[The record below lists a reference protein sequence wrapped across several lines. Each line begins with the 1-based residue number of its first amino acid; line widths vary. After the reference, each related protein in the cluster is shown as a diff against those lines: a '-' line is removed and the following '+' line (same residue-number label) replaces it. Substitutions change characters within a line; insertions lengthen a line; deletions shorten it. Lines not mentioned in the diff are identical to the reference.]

1 MFFSLSRTAVL
12 FLPLFAIA
20 CTHSDHEVGSGPS
33 VATTSGSVVA
43 ELGPEGS
50 VIYRDIGYAAAPVD
64 TLRWRAPATLNTPER
79 AFQLLPILSCAHS
92 PRA

>member
-1 MFFSLSRTAVL
+1 MFFSLSRTAAL

-79 AFQLLPILSCAHS
+79 AISAFADPVMCPQ